1 MLFKHFWHLHRL
13 WFAGWGCLVSSSA
26 SCTPICTPSFR
37 ILCRWKASV
46 RSKAEVLAT
55 LMARWPCRSL
65 YISQTSLHYV
75 LNTQLS
81 IVHMMLQAASCSCF
95 ISSCSSCCSFFT
107 PNSSDKI
114 LPKTSGFHERTGKEL
129 MQFLLFF
136 LHSQFLWQSLTKNH
150 WFSWKNW

>member
-1 MLFKHFWHLHRL
+1 M
-13 WFAGWGCLVSSSA
+13 SSSA

-37 ILCRWKASV
+37 ILCRWKATV

-81 IVHMMLQAASCSCF
+81 IVHMMLQAAVASSPHAVLVALSSLPIPLTKSYQKPVVF
-95 ISSCSSCCSFFT
+95 MKELVKNSCSSCYSFFT
-107 PNSSDKI
+107 PNSSNKVLQKI
-114 LPKTSGFHERTGKEL
+114 TGFHERTAKEL

-136 LHSQFLWQSLTKNH
+136 LHSQFL
-150 WFSWKNW
+150 